1 MSHHLDMPLAGQNGQ
16 LYLDDLYVF
25 AGDRSSALVM
35 DVNSTITGSDVQGGF
50 HPQARYECKVHFDGA
65 DVEASGATAAV
76 LGDSVLPASRPAV
89 AAATLFGEEVEWAVS
104 TYETLPRAG
113 AARKLLRRCAGGWTN
128 ERS

>member
-1 MSHHLDMPLAGQNGQ
+1 MSHHLDTPLAGQNGQ

-25 AGDRSSALVM
+25 AGDRSTVFVM
-35 DVNSTITGSDVQGGF
+35 DVNSTITGPDVQRGF
-50 HPQARYECKVHFDGA
+50 HPQARYEFKVHFDGA

-89 AAATLFGEEVEWAVS
+89 AAATLFDEEVEWAVS
-104 TYETLPRAG
+104 TYETLHRAS
-113 AARKLLRRCAGGWTN
+113 AARKLLRRCAGGWKN

>member
-1 MSHHLDMPLAGQNGQ
+1 MSHHLDTPLASQNGQ

-25 AGDRSSALVM
+25 AGDRSTVFVM
-35 DVNSTITGSDVQGGF
+35 DVNSTITGPDVQRGF
-50 HPQARYECKVHFDGA
+50 HPQARYEFKVHFDGA

-89 AAATLFGEEVEWAVS
+89 TAATLFDEEVEWAVS
-104 TYETLPRAG
+104 TYETLHRAS
-113 AARKLLRRCAGGWTN
+113 AARKLLRRCAGGWKN